1 MTPDAIRKAFL
12 ATEQGFISL
21 VSDQWDHAALL
32 VSFTRGLSSS
42 PTLGT
47 PELFLGK
54 SAPMGSLSQSNYA
67 GSTMS
72 EMEHNVSDEGIRQ
85 ELIAEHPDDPQIVL
99 LKHNVWRVRGI
110 IQVGLILM
118 FNFVLQYL
126 NCIYSVLTQ

>member
-1 MTPDAIRKAFL
+1 M
-12 ATEQGFISL
+12 
-21 VSDQWDHAALL
+21 
-32 VSFTRGLSSS
+32 

-54 SAPMGSLSQSNYA
+54 SAPMGELVAEQLCR
-67 GSTMS
+67 
-72 EMEHNVSDEGIRQ
+72 EHNVCYEGIRQ